1 MTFYIRKAIL
11 EDAPKIAPLI
21 YEAIGDIANRL
32 TGETELPKVIACLEV
47 LFRRTD
53 NRHSYLHT
61 YVAENEVTKDILGIL
76 VLYSGRE
83 GTKLDDSLQHWLKK
97 KNAPITSID
106 MEAYPDEYYIDTV
119 CVDINA
125 RGLGIGTALLHFAE
139 EVARNQG
146 FTKIALNV
154 ETQKLKA
161 QKLYTRLGYVVMEP
175 WTIINE
181 PFIHMV
187 KTIN

>member
-11 EDAPKIAPLI
+11 EDAPKTAPLI

-32 TGETELPKVIACLEV
+32 TGETEAPKILACLEV

-61 YVAENEVTKDILGIL
+61 YVAECEVTKDILGIL
-76 VLYSGRE
+76 VVYNGQE
-83 GTKLDDSLQHWLKK
+83 GAQLDAGLQRWLEQ
-97 KNAPITSID
+97 KNAPVTTID
-106 MEAYPDEYYIDTV
+106 AEAYADEYYVDTV
-119 CVDINA
+119 CVHQIA

-139 EVARNQG
+139 EVARKQG

-154 ETQKLKA
+154 ETQKVKA
-161 QKLYTRLGYVVMEP
+161 QKLYERLGYVVTEP

-181 PFIHMV
+181 PFFHMV

>member
-11 EDAPKIAPLI
+11 DDAPNTAPLI

-32 TGETELPKVIACLEV
+32 TGETETSQILACLEV

-61 YVAENEVTKDILGIL
+61 YIAEDEVTKDILGIL
-76 VLYSGRE
+76 VVYNGQV
-83 GTKLDDSLQHWLKK
+83 GAKLDASLQRWLEQ

-106 MEAYPDEYYIDTV
+106 VEAYPDEFYIDTV
-119 CVDINA
+119 CVHRNA

-139 EVARNQG
+139 EVALSNDY
-146 FTKIALNV
+146 TKVSLNV
-154 ETQKLKA
+154 ETQKVKA
-161 QKLYTRLGYVVMEP
+161 KKLYERLGYVVTEP
-175 WTIINE
+175 WTIIDE
-181 PFIHMV
+181 PFFHMV
-187 KTIN
+187 KTII

>member
-11 EDAPKIAPLI
+11 EDAPKTAPLI

-32 TGETELPKVIACLEV
+32 TGETELAQILSTLEV

-53 NRHSYLHT
+53 NRHSYLYT
-61 YVAENEVTKDILGIL
+61 YIAEHEVTRDILGIL
-76 VLYSGRE
+76 VLYNGQVGVE
-83 GTKLDDSLQHWLKK
+83 LDVNLQRWLEQ
-97 KNAPITSID
+97 KNAAITSID
-106 MEAYPDEYYIDTV
+106 VEAYPDEYYVDTI
-119 CVDINA
+119 CVHESA

-139 EVARNQG
+139 EVAQRNG
-146 FTKIALNV
+146 YSKIALNV
-154 ETQKLKA
+154 ETQKVKA
-161 QKLYTRLGYVVMEP
+161 QKLYERLGYVVTEP

-181 PFIHMV
+181 PFFHMV